1 MEEVKMNDTSY
12 RSRAGAQ
19 ERPQMVDQ
27 THGTR
32 RGFSAIELMMVLAV
46 AAILA
51 AAALPAY
58 QRYVIRAKRAEAE
71 AALEQLMQQQERYYT
86 LNNSYIAFAS
96 DAQDPAARAFKW
108 WSGGSAAT
116 SAYELLGK
124 ACDDAPITDCIQLIA
139 TPGTDQVD
147 RQFRDDDCQ
156 RLTLISNGLRLA
168 SGAAARC
175 WP

>member
-1 MEEVKMNDTSY
+1 MDDKAT
-12 RSRAGAQ
+12 Q
-19 ERPQMVDQ
+19 
-27 THGTR
+27 TR
-32 RGFSAIELMMVLAV
+32 RGFSSIELLIVLVV
-46 AAILA
+46 AGVLA

-86 LNNSYIAFAS
+86 LNNSYIAFS
-96 DAQDPAARAFKW
+96 SGAQDPAARAFKW
-108 WSGGSAAT
+108 WSGASAPN
-116 SAYELLGK
+116 SAYELAGK
-124 ACDDAPITDCIQLIA
+124 ACDDAPIDECIQLVA
-139 TPGTDQVD
+139 MPGTDKVD

-156 RLTLISNGLRLA
+156 QLTLVSTGLRTA

>member
-1 MEEVKMNDTSY
+1 MGDKMNW
-12 RSRAGAQ
+12 
-19 ERPQMVDQ
+19 M
-27 THGTR
+27 R
-32 RGFSAIELMMVLAV
+32 RGFSSIELLIVLV
-46 AAILA
+46 VMAILS

-58 QRYVIRAKRAEAE
+58 QRYVVRARRAEAE

-86 LNNSYIAFAS
+86 LNNNYIAFSA

-108 WSGGSAAT
+108 WSGTSATT
-116 SAYELLGK
+116 SAYELAGK
-124 ACDDAPITDCIQLIA
+124 ACDDAPIGECIQLTA

-147 RQFRDDDCQ
+147 RRFRDDDCQ
-156 RLTLISNGLRLA
+156 QLTLISTGLRLA

>member
-1 MEEVKMNDTSY
+1 MNDKAY
-12 RSRAGAQ
+12 R
-19 ERPQMVDQ
+19 
-27 THGTR
+27 TR
-32 RGFSAIELMMVLAV
+32 RGFSSIELLIVLVVMGILSAV
-46 AAILA
+46 
-51 AAALPAY
+51 ALPAY

-86 LNNSYIAFAS
+86 LNNSYIAFSA

-108 WSGGSAAT
+108 WSGTSAAT
-116 SAYELLGK
+116 SAYELAGK
-124 ACDDAPITDCIQLIA
+124 ACDDAPIAECIQLTA

-156 RLTLISNGLRLA
+156 QLTLISTGLRLA